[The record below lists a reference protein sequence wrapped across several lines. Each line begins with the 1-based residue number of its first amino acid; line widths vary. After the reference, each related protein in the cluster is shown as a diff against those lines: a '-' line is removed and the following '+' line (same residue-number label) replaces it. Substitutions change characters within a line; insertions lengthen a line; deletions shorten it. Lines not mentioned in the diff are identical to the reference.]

1 MDRIEDLICD
11 TVARCMSDPE
21 TKKLILQKNQVLEN
35 WILLCPQIQFLIYV
49 ELRTTQKAFP
59 TYDLFWGNKMAART

>member
-35 WILLCPQIQFLIYV
+35 
-49 ELRTTQKAFP
+49 
-59 TYDLFWGNKMAART
+59 